1 MHSLRLSDRTMS
13 YDAGLNIYSGLH
25 HQKPPKQDHDDEAN
39 EADDGTIII
48 DPHNGA
54 TIKGK
59 SHRKISTG
67 KRKNYIHTPHFLLFL
82 EEERLNSYVIVK
94 SYHILVSVRGFFL
107 KKKYS
112 RLMGQARASKK
123 SRVKSGRIFSL
134 QDKSGLR
141 ASLLFSDKTL
151 VRLKPGEHETL
162 YTVDSFGS
170 HDPHVEVKFARI
182 RVVQY
187 IHAH

>member
-67 KRKNYIHTPHFLLFL
+67 KRKNYIPTPHFLLFL

-94 SYHILVSVRGFFL
+94 SYHILVVSVRGFFL
-107 KKKYS
+107 KK
-112 RLMGQARASKK
+112 
-123 SRVKSGRIFSL
+123 VF
-134 QDKSGLR
+134 
-141 ASLLFSDKTL
+141 
-151 VRLKPGEHETL
+151 
-162 YTVDSFGS
+162 
-170 HDPHVEVKFARI
+170 
-182 RVVQY
+182 
-187 IHAH
+187 

>member
-1 MHSLRLSDRTMS
+1 
-13 YDAGLNIYSGLH
+13 
-25 HQKPPKQDHDDEAN
+25 
-39 EADDGTIII
+39 
-48 DPHNGA
+48 
-54 TIKGK
+54 
-59 SHRKISTG
+59 
-67 KRKNYIHTPHFLLFL
+67 
-82 EEERLNSYVIVK
+82 
-94 SYHILVSVRGFFL
+94 
-107 KKKYS
+107 
-112 RLMGQARASKK
+112 MGQARASKK